1 MERGRQGFSPM
12 LSHNFQLRPVR
23 RTPPVPAEGT
33 RLPMCR
39 RPSFPGVLALLL
51 GLWVGAAGCGLYHAR
66 SPGERI
72 SYEEKIGKEFA
83 LEASSQLRLMD
94 EPEIL
99 DFSKRL
105 GKRLASNV
113 YGSPYTY
120 KFFVVRNPTMN
131 AFAVPGGY
139 VYVFAGLLSTVET
152 EDELAAVL
160 AHEISHV
167 EGNHFIRGQK
177 KLDAANIAAAAAMIL
192 AATLGGGQQAAAVG
206 TLAQATQITTA
217 LHYSREFE
225 READRG
231 SISLLRASGF
241 DTKGILTLFER
252 FQSQARLNAADLPP
266 YFYTHPLPM
275 ERLYEVRSWIE
286 ATPSPA
292 ARKAPIRGFDIAKAT
307 ARLRIEEQQEVLAS
321 LEDGAVKHPSD
332 ARAQFLPG
340 YVYLKIG
347 NLTLA
352 LPYLEKALNLDPSQ
366 AEHAMYL
373 GRAHC
378 LAGRLD
384 AAEEFLA
391 VASRL
396 EPDNSILEVFL
407 GDLAAQRGKTEEAL
421 RHYERAVAVDPDS
434 SFAEANLA
442 MAYGR
447 GGLTGKSYLHLA
459 LAYKNAGEY
468 LKSLYYFKKA
478 RRLLDK
484 NSKDAKLAEEQILW
498 FEG

>member
-1 MERGRQGFSPM
+1 MPAQNVP
-12 LSHNFQLRPVR
+12 LRPVH
-23 RTPPVPAEGT
+23 RTFLLPAQGR
-33 RLPMCR
+33 RLPVRR
-39 RPSFPGVLALLL
+39 RPGLPGVLAFLVCLL
-51 GLWVGAAGCGLYHAR
+51 VGAAGCGLYHAR

-231 SISLLRASGF
+231 SIPLLRASGF

-252 FQSQARLNAADLPP
+252 FQGQARLNASDLPP

-275 ERLYEVRSWIE
+275 ERFYEVRSWIE

-292 ARKAPIRGFDIAKAT
+292 ATKDPIRGFDTAKAT
-307 ARLRIEEQQEVLAS
+307 ARLRIQDQMEVLAS

-347 NLTLA
+347 NLPLA
-352 LPYLEKALNLDPSQ
+352 IPYLEKALNLDPSRV
-366 AEHAMYL
+366 EHAMYL

-384 AAEEFLA
+384 VAEEFLA

-396 EPDNSILEVFL
+396 EPDNSILEVFW
-407 GDLAAQRGKTEEAL
+407 GDLATQRGKTEEAL
-421 RHYERAVAVDPDS
+421 RRYERAVALDPDS

-478 RRLLDK
+478 HRLLEKD
-484 NSKDAKLAEEQILW
+484 SKDAVLAEEQILW

>member
-1 MERGRQGFSPM
+1 MHFLRSLLRRDDPNMGTPEQGIRPPTSRGLHG
-12 LSHNFQLRPVR
+12 
-23 RTPPVPAEGT
+23 VP
-33 RLPMCR
+33 
-39 RPSFPGVLALLL
+39 FFALLL
-51 GLWVGAAGCGLYHAR
+51 SLLAGMAGCGFYHAR
-66 SPGERI
+66 SPGQRV

-94 EPEIL
+94 EPELL
-99 DFSKRL
+99 DFSKKL

-120 KFFVVRNPTMN
+120 NFFVVRDPTMN

-139 VYVFAGLLSTVET
+139 VYLFAGLLSIVQS

-167 EGNHFIRGQK
+167 EENHFIRGQK
-177 KLDAANIAAAAAMIL
+177 KLDATNIAAAAAMIL
-192 AATLGGGQQAAAVG
+192 AATLGGVQQAAAVG

-231 SISLLRASGF
+231 SISLLRAAGF
-241 DTKGILTLFER
+241 DPKGILTLFET
-252 FQSQARLNAADLPP
+252 FHSQARLNASDLPP

-286 ATPSPA
+286 ATPSLM
-292 ARKAPIRGFDIAKAT
+292 ARKDPVRGFDTARAT
-307 ARLRIEEQQEVLAS
+307 ARLRIQDQQQVLAS
-321 LEDGAVKHPSD
+321 LEEGALKNPAD
-332 ARAQFLPG
+332 ARAQFLTG
-340 YVYLKIG
+340 FVYLKIG
-347 NLTLA
+347 NLSLA
-352 LPYLEKALNLDPSQ
+352 IPYLEKALSLDASQ

-384 AAEEFLA
+384 QAEEFFA

-396 EPDNSILEVFL
+396 EPDNSTLSVFL
-407 GDLAAQRGKTEEAL
+407 GDLATQKGKTAEAL
-421 RHYERAVAVDPDS
+421 RYYERAVLLNPDS

-447 GGLTGKSYLHLA
+447 GGWTGKSYLHLA

-478 RRLLDK
+478 RKLLDED
-484 NSKDAKLAEEQILW
+484 SKDAKLAEEQILW

>member
-1 MERGRQGFSPM
+1 MCSLSQPLRGTDPDAGVPVQGVRPPARCG
-12 LSHNFQLRPVR
+12 LR
-23 RTPPVPAEGT
+23 AI
-33 RLPMCR
+33 RL
-39 RPSFPGVLALLL
+39 FPLLL
-51 GLWVGAAGCGLYHAR
+51 GLAAATAGCGFYHAR

-72 SYEEKIGKEFA
+72 NYEEKIGKEFA

-120 KFFVVRNPTMN
+120 QFFVVRDPTMN

-139 VYVFAGLLSTVET
+139 VYLFAGLLSTVKT
-152 EDELAAVL
+152 ENELAAVL

-192 AATLGGGQQAAAVG
+192 AATLGGAQQAAAVG

-231 SISLLRASGF
+231 SIFLLRASGF
-241 DTKGILTLFER
+241 DPKGILTLFET
-252 FQSQARLNAADLPP
+252 FQSQARLNASDLPP
-266 YFYTHPLPM
+266 YFYTHPLPT

-286 ATPSPA
+286 ATPSSA
-292 ARKAPIRGFDIAKAT
+292 AKRDPVRGFDTARAT
-307 ARLRIEEQQEVLAS
+307 ARLRIQDQQQVLAS
-321 LEDGAVKHPSD
+321 LEDAAVKNPSD

-340 YVYLKIG
+340 FVSLKIG
-347 NLTLA
+347 NLALA
-352 LPYLEKALNLDPSQ
+352 IPYLEKAFDLDAAQ

-384 AAEEFLA
+384 AAEEFLTA
-391 VASRL
+391 ASRL
-396 EPDNSILEVFL
+396 EPDNSILDVFL
-407 GDLAAQRGKTEEAL
+407 GDLATQRGRIDEAL

-447 GGLTGKSYLHLA
+447 RGLTGKSYLHLA

-484 NSKDAKLAEEQILW
+484 DSKDAKLAEEQILW